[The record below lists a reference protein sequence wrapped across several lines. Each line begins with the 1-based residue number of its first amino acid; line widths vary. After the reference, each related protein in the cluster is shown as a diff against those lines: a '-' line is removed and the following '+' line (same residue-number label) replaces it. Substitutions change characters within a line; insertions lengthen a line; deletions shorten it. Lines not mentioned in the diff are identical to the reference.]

1 MLSPRPST
9 PTLDLMV
16 AFPTATR
23 KSAFITGFSLV
34 LFIALLES
42 LESFGV
48 LPIGAS
54 EKQLFPLVI
63 LFFFVSV
70 LLFVI
75 DVKSLAPN
83 ELKTKI
89 PLLYFPTNRTGL
101 NFLLRVWGRMLVW
114 FLGAAT
120 AASLMAFGQ
129 WVLK

>member
-1 MLSPRPST
+1 
-9 PTLDLMV
+9 MV
-16 AFPTATR
+16 ALPTATR
-23 KSAFITGFSLV
+23 KSAFIAGFSLV
-34 LFIALLES
+34 LFIAMLGS

-48 LPIGAS
+48 PPIGSS

-63 LFFFVSV
+63 LFFFVSA

-75 DVKSLAPN
+75 DVKSLAPS

-89 PLLYFPTNRTGL
+89 PLLYFPTNRAGL
-101 NFLLRVWGRMLVW
+101 NFLLRVWGRMLAW

>member
-1 MLSPRPST
+1 
-9 PTLDLMV
+9 MV

-23 KSAFITGFSLV
+23 KSAFIAGFSLV

-63 LFFFVSV
+63 LFFFVSA

-83 ELKTKI
+83 ELRTKI
-89 PLLYFPTNRTGL
+89 PLLYFPTNRAGL

-120 AASLMAFGQ
+120 AASFFAFGQ

>member
-1 MLSPRPST
+1 
-9 PTLDLMV
+9 MV

-23 KSAFITGFSLV
+23 KSAFIAGFSLV
-34 LFIALLES
+34 LLIALLES
-42 LESFGV
+42 LASFGV

-54 EKQLFPLVI
+54 EKQLFPLV
-63 LFFFVSV
+63 LVFFFVSV

-75 DVKSLAPN
+75 DEKSLLAPN
-83 ELKTKI
+83 ALKTKI
-89 PLLYFPTNRTGL
+89 PLLYFPSNRAGL

>member
-1 MLSPRPST
+1 
-9 PTLDLMV
+9 MV
-16 AFPTATR
+16 AFPIATR
-23 KSAFITGFSLV
+23 KSAFIAGFSLV
-34 LFIALLES
+34 LFNALLES

-48 LPIGAS
+48 LPIGSS

-89 PLLYFPTNRTGL
+89 PLLYFPTNRAGL
-101 NFLLRVWGRMLVW
+101 NFILRVWGRMIVC

-120 AASLMAFGQ
+120 AASLMAFVQ
-129 WVLK
+129 WLLK

>member
-1 MLSPRPST
+1 ML
-9 PTLDLMV
+9 

-23 KSAFITGFSLV
+23 KSAFVAGFSLV

-48 LPIGAS
+48 LPLGAS

-63 LFFFVSV
+63 LYFFVSV

-83 ELKTKI
+83 ELKTKV
-89 PLLYFPTNRTGL
+89 PLLYFPTNRAGL
-101 NFLLRVWGRMLVW
+101 HFLLRVWGRMLIW
-114 FLGAAT
+114 FLGAAM
-120 AASLMAFGQ
+120 AASFVAFGQ